1 MKGLSIHLTDMC
13 NQSCKFCVV
22 DSYKERKEE
31 VNKRLIFNFLEE
43 NAGKG
48 YEIINI
54 HGGEATLLPEF
65 IPILVKIK
73 ELGYPQVSLQTN
85 AHTLKDIEFARQLVD
100 LNVKTFVISFHT
112 EDPVEMADLA
122 DVDVNWLGEVIQGI
136 KNVKSLG
143 ANIRTNTVV
152 YKTNMYQ
159 LDRVIKYIVDDL
171 KVDHVNIS
179 AMHPAGRAY
188 INFHEVCPRLT
199 DIMPMVKKA
208 VDYVKSKGTVV
219 TVEGFPPCLL
229 DEYTKYIVDWESS
242 NFKLLYHN
250 FILPNYADF
259 MSDKTRSLGKDCRVC
274 VMKEDKLCG
283 GIYKE
288 YLEFYGWD
296 EFEAIGAFNTL
307 TYKRAK

>member
-22 DSYKERKEE
+22 DSYKDRREE
-31 VNKRLIFNFLEE
+31 VNKRLIFKFLEE

-54 HGGEATLLPEF
+54 HGGEATILNDF
-65 IPILVKIK
+65 IEILMKIK

-85 AHTLKDIEFARQLVD
+85 ARTLKDIEFAKQLVD
-100 LNVKTFVISFHT
+100 LNVKTFVTSFHT
-112 EDPVEMADLA
+112 NNPVEMAWLA
-122 DVDVNWLGEVIQGI
+122 DVEETWLGEIIQGI

-143 ANIRTNTVV
+143 AKVRTNTVV
-152 YKTNMYQ
+152 YKNNM
-159 LDRVIKYIVDDL
+159 DNFDEVIRFIVEEL

-188 INFHEVCPRLT
+188 KNFEYVCPKLT
-199 DIMPMVKKA
+199 EIVPIVKRA
-208 VDYVKSKGTVV
+208 VDYVEGQGTVI
-219 TVEGFPPCLL
+219 TVEGFPPCMLK
-229 DEYTKYIVDWESS
+229 EYKKYIVDWEST
-242 NFKLLYHN
+242 NFKMLYHN

-259 MSDKTRSLGKDCRVC
+259 MSAQTRILGDNCKKCASKKD
-274 VMKEDKLCG
+274 LSCG

-288 YLEFYGWD
+288 YIENYGWE
-296 EFEAIGAFNTL
+296 EFEMIPPVQNV
-307 TYKRAK
+307 

>member
-22 DSYKERKEE
+22 DSCKERKEE
-31 VNKRLIFNFLEE
+31 VNKRLIFKFLEE

-54 HGGEATLLPEF
+54 HGGEATLVHEF
-65 IPILVKIK
+65 IPILKKIK

-85 AHTLKDIEFARQLVD
+85 ARTLMDMEFAKKLVD
-100 LNVKTFVISFHT
+100 LNVKTFIISFHT
-112 EDPVEMADLA
+112 NDPAEMADLA
-122 DVDVNWLGEVIQGI
+122 DVDITWLGEIIQGI

-143 ANIRTNTVV
+143 AKVRTNTVV
-152 YKTNMYQ
+152 YKANMHK
-159 LDRVIKYIVDDL
+159 LDKIIEYIVNEL
-171 KVDHVNIS
+171 KVDHINIS

-188 INFHEVCPRLT
+188 KNFHEVCPKLT
-199 DIMPMVKKA
+199 DIMPMVKKV
-208 VDYVKSKGTVV
+208 VDYVENKGTVV

-229 DEYTKYIVDWESS
+229 EEYTKYIVDWESS

-259 MSDKTRSLGKDCRVC
+259 MSDKTRCLGTNCKDC
-274 VMKEDKLCG
+274 VMKQDKLCG

-288 YLEFYGWD
+288 YIEFYGWD
-296 EFEAIGAFNTL
+296 EFKEIPPVLG
-307 TYKRAK
+307 K